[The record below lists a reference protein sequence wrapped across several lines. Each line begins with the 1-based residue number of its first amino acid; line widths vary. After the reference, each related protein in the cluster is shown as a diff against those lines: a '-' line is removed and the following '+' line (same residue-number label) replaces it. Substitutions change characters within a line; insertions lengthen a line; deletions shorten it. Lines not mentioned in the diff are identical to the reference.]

1 MILTS
6 MQPYFLPY
14 IGYFQL
20 MQASD
25 RFVIYDNIQYTK
37 KGWIN
42 RNRILQ
48 NGQPVYISLP
58 LRSDSDYLHIDQRVL
73 ADNHQEQAA
82 ANLRKIAALYRK
94 APQFEAVYAL
104 MERIY
109 ACEHSN
115 LFAFILHSL
124 EVVCAYLHIEPG
136 FVVSSTLPVD
146 ASLKAETRVIANCH
160 AMGAE
165 TYINPIGGVSL
176 YNYDRFRENGIRLR
190 FLKANPIQYE
200 QFGTTFVPSLSILDV
215 MMFNPPDRIQHFIS
229 HEYTFLEEA

>member
-1 MILTS
+1 

-58 LRSDSDYLHIDQRVL
+58 LRSDSDFLFISQRVL
-73 ADNHQEQAA
+73 ADNHPETAA
-82 ANLRKIAALYRK
+82 TNLRKVGALYRK
-94 APQFEAVYAL
+94 APQFEPVYAL
-104 MERIY
+104 LERIY
-109 ACEHSN
+109 AFDEAN
-115 LFAFILHSL
+115 LFAFILNSL
-124 EVVCAYLHIEPG
+124 EEICAYLNIEPG
-136 FVVSSTLPVD
+136 FVVSSTLSVD
-146 ASLKAETRVIANCH
+146 PALKAETRVIANCH
-160 AMGAE
+160 ALEAA

-190 FLKANPIQYE
+190 FLKANPITYE

-215 MMFNPPDRIQHFIS
+215 MMFNPVDRIKQFLD